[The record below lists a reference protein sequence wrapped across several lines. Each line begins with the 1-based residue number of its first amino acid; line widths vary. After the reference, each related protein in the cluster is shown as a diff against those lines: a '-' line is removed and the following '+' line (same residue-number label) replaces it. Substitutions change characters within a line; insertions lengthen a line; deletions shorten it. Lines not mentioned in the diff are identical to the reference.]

1 MCQRITMDH
10 SAAATSATRAAA
22 IPNKNVSHYIDPPPF
37 CLQLHT
43 THIFSYQSLY
53 TLSLQDVLFGRG
65 ALFDNHPGNQHY
77 RSLVKAQKPT
87 FRDEKFR
94 KFKRAIAVNIM
105 QEIHNTG
112 GRFLG
117 EDQTG
122 DYIAPAPSHTSGTT
136 NSKNDAV
143 DTINPLLLE
152 KVWVEVSDDKAMV
165 KIMHILREKEKK
177 KKPKTIDVVYGKEND
192 IKNED
197 METANSNILDT
208 NLNVTLAKQIEG
220 DLPKRRY
227 SIREDEIYERQ
238 IREYNRLQQAH
249 FQKETHDMNQQ
260 VPSVAHHPHHQSAT
274 SARLQQAHYQKQTHD
289 MNQPVP
295 SSVAHYPYHQSVTS
309 ARLQQ
314 AHFQEAQHKHDMN
327 QQVPSVANYP
337 HHQSATSARLQQAHW
352 QEHTYDMNRQVT
364 SVAHHPHRQSATPA
378 YAFSDNR
385 GGSMVASQNKP
396 RDSLSRAY
404 EQQLREYQ
412 RLQEAHIRRM
422 QLQQNTDSRG
432 GVIEMASSHKYEGQ
446 KIPQDN
452 DTIMNTKHSRFD
464 PQAQAQHW
472 RTSFANPT
480 ELGVPVKLYGRINQD
495 SYASMKD
502 EPSKFDPRAQAQD
515 WHMSFANSIELGVP
529 VNPYG
534 SPQTVKPYGPIYEG
548 NPSFDP
554 ASKLRKRMEKEQG
567 WEDGENSIKTM
578 EVDEDE
584 MEAAST
590 LLLLGLK

>member
-1 MCQRITMDH
+1 
-10 SAAATSATRAAA
+10 
-22 IPNKNVSHYIDPPPF
+22 
-37 CLQLHT
+37 
-43 THIFSYQSLY
+43 
-53 TLSLQDVLFGRG
+53 
-65 ALFDNHPGNQHY
+65 
-77 RSLVKAQKPT
+77 
-87 FRDEKFR
+87 
-94 KFKRAIAVNIM
+94 M

-143 DTINPLLLE
+143 DTINPLLFE

-177 KKPKTIDVVYGKEND
+177 KKHKIIDGVDGKEND

-208 NLNVTLAKQIEG
+208 NLNVTLAKQIEEG

-249 FQKETHDMNQQ
+249 FQKESHDMNQQ
-260 VPSVAHHPHHQSAT
+260 VPSVAHHPHHQSET
-274 SARLQQAHYQKQTHD
+274 SASLQQAHFQKQTHD
-289 MNQPVP
+289 MNQQVP
-295 SSVAHYPYHQSVTS
+295 SSVAH
-309 ARLQQ
+309 
-314 AHFQEAQHKHDMN
+314 
-327 QQVPSVANYP
+327 YP
-337 HHQSATSARLQQAHW
+337 HHQSATSARLQRAHLHEHTHDMNHQVPSVAYHPHHQSAISARLQQAHF
-352 QEHTYDMNRQVT
+352 QKQTYDMNRQVP
-364 SVAHHPHRQSATPA
+364 SVAHYPHRESATPA
-378 YAFSDNR
+378 YAFSANR
-385 GGSMVASQNKP
+385 GGSMSP
-396 RDSLSRAY
+396 DSLSRAY

-412 RLQEAHIRRM
+412 RLQEAHSRRM
-422 QLQQNTDSRG
+422 QLQQNIDSRG

-452 DTIMNTKHSRFD
+452 DAIVNTKHSRFD

-480 ELGVPVKLYGRINQD
+480 ELGVPVKPYGLQKYEGQKIPQD
-495 SYASMKD
+495 NDAIMNTKSRFDPQAQAQDWHMFANPPELGVPVKQYGLQKSEGQKIPRDNYASMNVEPSRFDPQAQAQHWRTSFANPTELGVPVKPYD
-502 EPSKFDPRAQAQD
+502 LQTYEGQRNHRDNYASMNVEPSKFDPRARAQD
-515 WHMSFANSIELGVP
+515 WHMSLANPTELGVP

-534 SPQTVKPYGPIYEG
+534 PPQAVKPYDSLYDRKL
-548 NPSFDP
+548 SFDP
-554 ASKLRKRMEKEQG
+554 ANKLRKREKEKGQG
-567 WEDGENSIKTM
+567 LEDGENSIKTM
-578 EVDEDE
+578 EVDNDE

>member
-1 MCQRITMDH
+1 MINL
-10 SAAATSATRAAA
+10 
-22 IPNKNVSHYIDPPPF
+22 I
-37 CLQLHT
+37 
-43 THIFSYQSLY
+43 
-53 TLSLQDVLFGRG
+53 SLQDVLFGRG
-65 ALFDNHPGNQHY
+65 ALFYNHPGNQHY
-77 RSLVKAQKPT
+77 RSLVKAQRPT
-87 FRDEKFR
+87 FREEKR
-94 KFKRAIAVNIM
+94 SKNKRAIAVNIKQAINNM
-105 QEIHNTG
+105 G

-122 DYIAPAPSHTSGTT
+122 DYITPVPDSDSEDT
-136 NSKNDAV
+136 N
-143 DTINPLLLE
+143 TINPLLLE

-422 QLQQNTDSRG
+422 QLQQNTDSNQA
-432 GVIEMASSHKYEGQ
+432 GVTEMASSHKYKGQ

-452 DTIMNTKHSRFD
+452 DAIMNTIPSRFD

-480 ELGVPVKLYGRINQD
+480 ELGVPVKSYDLQTYEGQRNHQD
-495 SYASMKD
+495 NYASMNV
-502 EPSKFDPRAQAQD
+502 EPSKFDPRARAQD
-515 WHMSFANSIELGVP
+515 WHMSLANPTELGVP

-534 SPQTVKPYGPIYEG
+534 PPQAVKPYDSLYDRKL
-548 NPSFDP
+548 SFDP
-554 ASKLRKRMEKEQG
+554 ANKLRKREKEKGQG
-567 WEDGENSIKTM
+567 LEDGENSIKTM
-578 EVDEDE
+578 EVDNDE